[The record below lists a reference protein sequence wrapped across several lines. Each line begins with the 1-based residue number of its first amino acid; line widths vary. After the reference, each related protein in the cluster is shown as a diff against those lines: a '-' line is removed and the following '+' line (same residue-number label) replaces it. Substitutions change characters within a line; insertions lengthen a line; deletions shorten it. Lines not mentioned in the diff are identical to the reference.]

1 MKEKKNYNRNRHS
14 IGNVILGINILLV
27 ISISIF
33 MTSTALINSISNLK
47 NIAYSNTEARA
58 ADSAK
63 ALANE
68 IEVRIEQLEYI
79 SKLDSIQSMDWNEQY
94 PTLLEEAEAWDFKHI
109 FIMDTKGI
117 GYYAETNTIRDQ
129 SKEEFFTDI
138 SGDKYYVTEPFV
150 DAKEKTSITTIT
162 VPIKKDGVVV
172 GNICG
177 VIDLSKINE
186 FIQSVK
192 VGESGYAFL
201 LRKNGEF
208 VAHNDMSLVYN
219 QVNIVDADGEYS
231 NLKGFSKLI
240 ESVENGESGTK
251 EIDLDGQKI
260 ITAYNPVENT
270 PWSIVLVANEDE
282 VLAGIDK
289 MVLVQIII
297 AIVITIFAVIISYVV
312 KRSLSIK
319 IEKIRKQTSELSKY
333 NLAYK
338 DETEYKDE
346 FGEVINSINESVD
359 VLNDT
364 INEVKQNSNKLFETN
379 ASIDNMFDE
388 IEKEINKSAIS
399 VEHISASMEESA
411 AALQELN
418 TMTVSVK
425 ENTENSVNKAQ
436 QGLELANSIENE
448 SVQIHKQTIKSKEI
462 IENIYEECNVKLKEA
477 LEKVKIVENIQM
489 LSHSILDITEQTN
502 LLALNAAIEAAR
514 AGEQGKGFA
523 VVAGEVKKLAE
534 ESSRS
539 VTEIQE
545 SLKEVISA
553 VEQLSL
559 SSKEILQVMNN
570 EVMDNFGEMISIAEN
585 YKAAGASVK
594 DMVDGF
600 NEISEVN
607 ATAINEI
614 SGTVSL
620 LSDTMSE
627 VANSSYTIAENMS
640 EVNERSGDIANLVKE
655 ANDVA
660 ANLEEMVCKFKTR

>member
-1 MKEKKNYNRNRHS
+1 EEYMKEKKNYNRNRHS

-260 ITAYNPVENT
+260 ITTYNPVENT

-319 IEKIRKQTSELSKY
+319 IEKIRKQTLELSEY

-364 INEVKQNSNKLFETN
+364 INDVKQNSNKLFETN

-388 IEKEINKSAIS
+388 IEKEINKSTIS
-399 VEHISASMEESA
+399 VEHISSSMQES

-418 TMTVSVK
+418 TMTANVK
-425 ENTENSVNKAQ
+425 ENTENAVNKAQ
-436 QGLELANSIENE
+436 EGLALANSIENE
-448 SVQIHKQTIKSKEI
+448 SLEIHKHTIKSKEI
-462 IENIYEECNVKLKEA
+462 IENIYEECNIKLKEA

-523 VVAGEVKKLAE
+523 V
-534 ESSRS
+534 
-539 VTEIQE
+539 
-545 SLKEVISA
+545 
-553 VEQLSL
+553 EQLSL
-559 SSKEILQVMNN
+559 SSREILQVMDN

-594 DMVDGF
+594 GMVDGF
-600 NEISEVN
+600 NEISGIN

-620 LSDTMSE
+620 LSDTMSQ

-640 EVNERSGDIANLVKE
+640 EVNERSGHIANLVKE

-660 ANLEEMVCKFKTR
+660 ANLEELVCKFNTR

>member
-1 MKEKKNYNRNRHS
+1 MKEKKNHNTNRHS

-33 MTSTALINSISNLK
+33 MTGTALINSISNLK
-47 NIAYSNTEARA
+47 NIAYSNTEERA
-58 ADSAK
+58 
-63 ALANE
+63 
-68 IEVRIEQLEYI
+68 
-79 SKLDSIQSMDWNEQY
+79 
-94 PTLLEEAEAWDFKHI
+94 
-109 FIMDTKGI
+109 
-117 GYYAETNTIRDQ
+117 
-129 SKEEFFTDI
+129 
-138 SGDKYYVTEPFV
+138 
-150 DAKEKTSITTIT
+150 
-162 VPIKKDGVVV
+162 PIKKDGVVI

-186 FIQSVK
+186 FIQNVK
-192 VGESGYAFL
+192 IGESGYAFL

-219 QVNIVDADGEYS
+219 QVNIV
-231 NLKGFSKLI
+231 
-240 ESVENGESGTK
+240 
-251 EIDLDGQKI
+251 
-260 ITAYNPVENT
+260 
-270 PWSIVLVANEDE
+270 ANEDE
-282 VLAGIDK
+282 LLAGVDK
-289 MVLVQIII
+289 MVLLQIII
-297 AIVITIFAVIISYVV
+297 TIVIIIFAVIISYVV

-411 AALQELN
+411 ALQELN

-448 SVQIHKQTIKSKEI
+448 SIQIHKQTINSKEI
-462 IENIYEECNVKLKEA
+462 IENIYEECNLKLKEA
-477 LEKVKIVENIQM
+477 LEKVKIVENIEM
-489 LSHSILDITEQTN
+489 LSHFILDITEQTN

-523 VVAGEVKKLAE
+523 VVAGEVKKLAD
-534 ESSRS
+534 
-539 VTEIQE
+539 
-545 SLKEVISA
+545 LH
-553 VEQLSL
+553 
-559 SSKEILQVMNN
+559 N
-570 EVMDNFGEMISIAEN
+570 
-585 YKAAGASVK
+585 
-594 DMVDGF
+594 
-600 NEISEVN
+600 
-607 ATAINEI
+607 
-614 SGTVSL
+614 
-620 LSDTMSE
+620 
-627 VANSSYTIAENMS
+627 
-640 EVNERSGDIANLVKE
+640 
-655 ANDVA
+655 
-660 ANLEEMVCKFKTR
+660 C

>member
-1 MKEKKNYNRNRHS
+1 MKEKKNYNTNRHS

-33 MTSTALINSISNLK
+33 MTGTALINSISNLK
-47 NIAYSNTEARA
+47 NIAYSNTEERA
-58 ADSAK
+58 ADSAQ

-68 IEVRIEQLEYI
+68 IGVRIEQLEYI
-79 SKLDSIQSMDWNEQY
+79 SKLDSIQSMDWNKQY
-94 PTLLEEAEAWDFKHI
+94 PTLLEEAEAWGFMHI

-117 GYYAETNTIRDQ
+117 GYYAETNTIKDQ
-129 SKEEFFTDI
+129 SKEAFFTDI

-150 DAKEKTSITTIT
+150 DAKEKKSITTIT
-162 VPIKKDGVVV
+162 APIKKDGVVI

-186 FIQSVK
+186 FIQNVK
-192 VGESGYAFL
+192 
-201 LRKNGEF
+201 
-208 VAHNDMSLVYN
+208 
-219 QVNIVDADGEYS
+219 I
-231 NLKGFSKLI
+231 
-240 ESVENGESGTK
+240 GESGTK

-282 VLAGIDK
+282 LLAGVDK
-289 MVLVQIII
+289 MVLLQIII
-297 AIVITIFAVIISYVV
+297 TIVIIIFAVIISYVV

-399 VEHISASMEESA
+399 VEHIPASMEESA

-462 IENIYEECNVKLKEA
+462 IENIYEECNLKLKEA
-477 LEKVKIVENIQM
+477 LEKVKIVENIEM

-559 SSKEILQVMNN
+559 SSKEILQVMDN
-570 EVMDNFGEMISIAEN
+570 EVMDNFREMISIAEN

-640 EVNERSGDIANLVKE
+640 EVNERSGNIANLVKE

>member
-1 MKEKKNYNRNRHS
+1 M
-14 IGNVILGINILLV
+14 
-27 ISISIF
+27 
-33 MTSTALINSISNLK
+33 K

-79 SKLDSIQSMDWNEQY
+79 FKLDSIQSMDWNEQY

-260 ITAYNPVENT
+260 ITTYNPVENT

-319 IEKIRKQTSELSKY
+319 IEKIRKQTLELSEY

-364 INEVKQNSNKLFETN
+364 INDVKQNSNKLFETN

-388 IEKEINKSAIS
+388 IEKEINKSTIS
-399 VEHISASMEESA
+399 VEHISSSMQES

-418 TMTVSVK
+418 TMTANVK
-425 ENTENSVNKAQ
+425 ENTENAVNKAQ
-436 QGLELANSIENE
+436 EGLALANSIENE
-448 SVQIHKQTIKSKEI
+448 SLEIHKHTIKSKEI
-462 IENIYEECNVKLKEA
+462 IENIYEECNIKLKEA

-559 SSKEILQVMNN
+559 SSREILQVMDN

-594 DMVDGF
+594 GMVDGF
-600 NEISEVN
+600 NEISGIN

-620 LSDTMSE
+620 LSDTMSQ

-640 EVNERSGDIANLVKE
+640 EVNERSGHIANLVKE

-660 ANLEEMVCKFKTR
+660 ANLEELVCKFNTR

>member
-1 MKEKKNYNRNRHS
+1 MKEKKNHNTNRHS

-33 MTSTALINSISNLK
+33 MTGTALINSISNLK
-47 NIAYSNTEARA
+47 NIAYSNTEERA
-58 ADSAK
+58 
-63 ALANE
+63 
-68 IEVRIEQLEYI
+68 
-79 SKLDSIQSMDWNEQY
+79 
-94 PTLLEEAEAWDFKHI
+94 
-109 FIMDTKGI
+109 
-117 GYYAETNTIRDQ
+117 
-129 SKEEFFTDI
+129 
-138 SGDKYYVTEPFV
+138 
-150 DAKEKTSITTIT
+150 
-162 VPIKKDGVVV
+162 PIKKDGVVI

-186 FIQSVK
+186 FIQNVK
-192 VGESGYAFL
+192 
-201 LRKNGEF
+201 
-208 VAHNDMSLVYN
+208 
-219 QVNIVDADGEYS
+219 I
-231 NLKGFSKLI
+231 
-240 ESVENGESGTK
+240 GESGTK

-282 VLAGIDK
+282 LLAGVDK
-289 MVLVQIII
+289 MVLLQIII
-297 AIVITIFAVIISYVV
+297 TIVIIIFAVIISYVV

-333 NLAYK
+333 NLTYK

-462 IENIYEECNVKLKEA
+462 IENIYEECNLKLKEA
-477 LEKVKIVENIQM
+477 LEKVKIVENIEM

-502 LLALNAAIEAAR
+502 LLALNAAIEATR

-523 VVAGEVKKLAE
+523 VVAGEVKKLAD
-534 ESSRS
+534 
-539 VTEIQE
+539 
-545 SLKEVISA
+545 LH
-553 VEQLSL
+553 
-559 SSKEILQVMNN
+559 N
-570 EVMDNFGEMISIAEN
+570 
-585 YKAAGASVK
+585 
-594 DMVDGF
+594 
-600 NEISEVN
+600 
-607 ATAINEI
+607 
-614 SGTVSL
+614 
-620 LSDTMSE
+620 
-627 VANSSYTIAENMS
+627 
-640 EVNERSGDIANLVKE
+640 
-655 ANDVA
+655 
-660 ANLEEMVCKFKTR
+660 C

>member
-1 MKEKKNYNRNRHS
+1 
-14 IGNVILGINILLV
+14 
-27 ISISIF
+27 
-33 MTSTALINSISNLK
+33 
-47 NIAYSNTEARA
+47 
-58 ADSAK
+58 
-63 ALANE
+63 
-68 IEVRIEQLEYI
+68 
-79 SKLDSIQSMDWNEQY
+79 MDWNKQY
-94 PTLLEEAEAWDFKHI
+94 PTLLEEAEAWGFMHI

-117 GYYAETNTIRDQ
+117 GYYAETNTIKDQ
-129 SKEEFFTDI
+129 SKEAFFTDI

-150 DAKEKTSITTIT
+150 DAKEKKSITTIT
-162 VPIKKDGVVV
+162 APIKKDGVVI

-186 FIQSVK
+186 FIQNVK
-192 VGESGYAFL
+192 IGESGYAFL

-208 VAHNDMSLVYN
+208 IAHNDMSLVYN
-219 QVNIVDADGEYS
+219 QVNIVEPDDEYS
-231 NLKGFSKLI
+231 NLKGFSTLI

-282 VLAGIDK
+282 LLAGVDK
-289 MVLVQIII
+289 MVLLQIII
-297 AIVITIFAVIISYVV
+297 TIVIIIFAVIISYVV

-411 AALQELN
+411 ALQELN

-462 IENIYEECNVKLKEA
+462 IENIYEECNLKLKEA
-477 LEKVKIVENIQM
+477 LEKVKIVENIEM

-559 SSKEILQVMNN
+559 SSKEILQVMDN
-570 EVMDNFGEMISIAEN
+570 EVMDNFREMISIAEN

-640 EVNERSGDIANLVKE
+640 EVNERSGNIANLVKE

>member
-1 MKEKKNYNRNRHS
+1 
-14 IGNVILGINILLV
+14 
-27 ISISIF
+27 
-33 MTSTALINSISNLK
+33 
-47 NIAYSNTEARA
+47 
-58 ADSAK
+58 
-63 ALANE
+63 
-68 IEVRIEQLEYI
+68 
-79 SKLDSIQSMDWNEQY
+79 
-94 PTLLEEAEAWDFKHI
+94 
-109 FIMDTKGI
+109 
-117 GYYAETNTIRDQ
+117 
-129 SKEEFFTDI
+129 
-138 SGDKYYVTEPFV
+138 
-150 DAKEKTSITTIT
+150 
-162 VPIKKDGVVV
+162 
-172 GNICG
+172 
-177 VIDLSKINE
+177 
-186 FIQSVK
+186 
-192 VGESGYAFL
+192 
-201 LRKNGEF
+201 
-208 VAHNDMSLVYN
+208 MSLVYN

-260 ITAYNPVENT
+260 ITTYNPVENT

-364 INEVKQNSNKLFETN
+364 INDVKQNSNKLFETN

-388 IEKEINKSAIS
+388 IEKEINKSTIS
-399 VEHISASMEESA
+399 VEHISSSMQESA

-418 TMTVSVK
+418 TMTANVK
-425 ENTENSVNKAQ
+425 ENTENAVNKAQ
-436 QGLELANSIENE
+436 EGLALANSIENE
-448 SVQIHKQTIKSKEI
+448 SLEIHKHTIKSKEI
-462 IENIYEECNVKLKEA
+462 IENIYEECNIKLKEA

-523 VVAGEVKKLAE
+523 V
-534 ESSRS
+534 
-539 VTEIQE
+539 
-545 SLKEVISA
+545 
-553 VEQLSL
+553 EQLSL
-559 SSKEILQVMNN
+559 SSREILQVMDN

-594 DMVDGF
+594 GMVDGF
-600 NEISEVN
+600 NEISGIN

-620 LSDTMSE
+620 LSDTMSQ

-640 EVNERSGDIANLVKE
+640 EVNERSGHIANLVKE

-660 ANLEEMVCKFKTR
+660 ANLEELVCKFNTR

>member
-1 MKEKKNYNRNRHS
+1 MKEKKNHNTNKHS

-79 SKLDSIQSMDWNEQY
+79 SKLDSIQSMDWNDQY

-260 ITAYNPVENT
+260 ITTYNPVENT

-319 IEKIRKQTSELSKY
+319 IEKIRKQTLELSEY

-364 INEVKQNSNKLFETN
+364 INDVKQNSNKLFETN

-388 IEKEINKSAIS
+388 IEKEINKSTIS
-399 VEHISASMEESA
+399 VEHISSSMQES

-418 TMTVSVK
+418 TMTANVK
-425 ENTENSVNKAQ
+425 ENTENAVNKAQ
-436 QGLELANSIENE
+436 EGLALANSIENE
-448 SVQIHKQTIKSKEI
+448 SLEIHKHTIKSKEI
-462 IENIYEECNVKLKEA
+462 IENIYEECNIKLKEA

-523 VVAGEVKKLAE
+523 V
-534 ESSRS
+534 
-539 VTEIQE
+539 
-545 SLKEVISA
+545 
-553 VEQLSL
+553 EQLSL
-559 SSKEILQVMNN
+559 SSREILQVMDN

-594 DMVDGF
+594 GMVDGF
-600 NEISEVN
+600 NEISGIN

-620 LSDTMSE
+620 LSDTMSQ

-640 EVNERSGDIANLVKE
+640 EVNERSGHIANLVKE

-660 ANLEEMVCKFKTR
+660 ANLEELVCKFNTR

>member
-1 MKEKKNYNRNRHS
+1 MKEKKNHNTNRHS

-33 MTSTALINSISNLK
+33 MTGTALINSISNLK
-47 NIAYSNTEARA
+47 NIAYSNTEERA
-58 ADSAK
+58 ADSAQ

-68 IEVRIEQLEYI
+68 IGVRIEQLEYI
-79 SKLDSIQSMDWNEQY
+79 SKLDSIQSMDWNKQY
-94 PTLLEEAEAWDFKHI
+94 PTLLEEAEAWGFMHI

-117 GYYAETNTIRDQ
+117 GYYAETNTIKDQ
-129 SKEEFFTDI
+129 SKEAFFTDI

-150 DAKEKTSITTIT
+150 DAKEKKSITTIT
-162 VPIKKDGVVV
+162 APIKKDGVVI

-186 FIQSVK
+186 FIQNVK
-192 VGESGYAFL
+192 IGESGYAFL

-219 QVNIVDADGEYS
+219 QVNIVEPDDEYS
-231 NLKGFSKLI
+231 NLKGFSTLI

-282 VLAGIDK
+282 LLAGVDK
-289 MVLVQIII
+289 MVLLQIII
-297 AIVITIFAVIISYVV
+297 TIVIIIFAVIISYVV

-333 NLAYK
+333 NLTYK

-411 AALQELN
+411 ALQELN

-462 IENIYEECNVKLKEA
+462 IENIYEECNLKLKEA
-477 LEKVKIVENIQM
+477 LEKVKIVENIEM

-559 SSKEILQVMNN
+559 SSREILQVMDN
-570 EVMDNFGEMISIAEN
+570 EVMDNFREMISIAEN

-640 EVNERSGDIANLVKE
+640 EVNERSGNIANLVKE
-655 ANDVA
+655 ANAVA
-660 ANLEEMVCKFKTR
+660 TNLEEMVCKFNTR

>member
-1 MKEKKNYNRNRHS
+1 M
-14 IGNVILGINILLV
+14 LV

-33 MTSTALINSISNLK
+33 MTGTALINSISNLK
-47 NIAYSNTEARA
+47 NIAYSNTEERA
-58 ADSAK
+58 ADSAQ

-68 IEVRIEQLEYI
+68 IGVIIEQLEYI
-79 SKLDSIQSMDWNEQY
+79 SKLDSIQSMDWNKQY
-94 PTLLEEAEAWDFKHI
+94 PTLLEEAEAWGFMHI

-117 GYYAETNTIRDQ
+117 GYYAETNTIKDQ
-129 SKEEFFTDI
+129 SKEAFFTDI

-150 DAKEKTSITTIT
+150 DAKEKKSITTIT
-162 VPIKKDGVVV
+162 APIKKDGVVI

-186 FIQSVK
+186 FIQNVK
-192 VGESGYAFL
+192 IGESGYAFL

-219 QVNIVDADGEYS
+219 QVNIVEPDDEYS
-231 NLKGFSKLI
+231 NLKGFSTLI

-282 VLAGIDK
+282 LLAGVDK
-289 MVLVQIII
+289 MVLLQIII
-297 AIVITIFAVIISYVV
+297 TIVIIIFAVIISYVV

-411 AALQELN
+411 ALQELN

-462 IENIYEECNVKLKEA
+462 IENIYEECNLKLKEA
-477 LEKVKIVENIQM
+477 LEKVKIVENIEM

-559 SSKEILQVMNN
+559 SSREILQVMDN
-570 EVMDNFGEMISIAEN
+570 EVMDNFREMISIAEN

-640 EVNERSGDIANLVKE
+640 EVNERSGNIANLVKE
-655 ANDVA
+655 ANAVA
-660 ANLEEMVCKFKTR
+660 ANLEEMVCKFNTR

>member
-1 MKEKKNYNRNRHS
+1 MKEKKNHNTNRHS

-33 MTSTALINSISNLK
+33 MTGTALINSISNLK
-47 NIAYSNTEARA
+47 NIAYSNTEERA
-58 ADSAK
+58 ADSAQ

-68 IEVRIEQLEYI
+68 IGVRIEQLEYI
-79 SKLDSIQSMDWNEQY
+79 SKLDSIQSMDWNKQY
-94 PTLLEEAEAWDFKHI
+94 PTLLEEAEAWGFMHI

-117 GYYAETNTIRDQ
+117 GYYAETNTIKDQ
-129 SKEEFFTDI
+129 SKEAFFTDI

-150 DAKEKTSITTIT
+150 DAKEKKSITTIT
-162 VPIKKDGVVV
+162 APIKKDGVVI

-186 FIQSVK
+186 FIQNVK
-192 VGESGYAFL
+192 IRESGYAFL

-219 QVNIVDADGEYS
+219 QVNIVEPDDEYS
-231 NLKGFSKLI
+231 NLKGFSTLI

-282 VLAGIDK
+282 LLAGVDK
-289 MVLVQIII
+289 MVLLQIII
-297 AIVITIFAVIISYVV
+297 TIVIIIFAVIISYVV

-411 AALQELN
+411 ALQELN

-462 IENIYEECNVKLKEA
+462 IENIYEECNLKLKEA
-477 LEKVKIVENIQM
+477 LEKVKIVENIEM

-559 SSKEILQVMNN
+559 SSREILQVMDN
-570 EVMDNFGEMISIAEN
+570 EVMDNFREMISIAEN

-640 EVNERSGDIANLVKE
+640 EVNERSGNIANLVKE
-655 ANDVA
+655 ANAVA
-660 ANLEEMVCKFKTR
+660 ANLEEMVCKFNTR

>member
-79 SKLDSIQSMDWNEQY
+79 FKLDSIQSMDWNEQY

-260 ITAYNPVENT
+260 ITTYNPVENT

-319 IEKIRKQTSELSKY
+319 IEKIRKQTLELSEY

-364 INEVKQNSNKLFETN
+364 INDVKQNSNKLFETN

-388 IEKEINKSAIS
+388 IEKEINKSTIS
-399 VEHISASMEESA
+399 VEHISSSMQES

-418 TMTVSVK
+418 TMTANVK
-425 ENTENSVNKAQ
+425 ENTENAVNKAQ
-436 QGLELANSIENE
+436 EGLALANSIENE
-448 SVQIHKQTIKSKEI
+448 SLEIHKHTIKSKEI
-462 IENIYEECNVKLKEA
+462 IENIYEECNIKLKEA

-523 VVAGEVKKLAE
+523 V
-534 ESSRS
+534 
-539 VTEIQE
+539 
-545 SLKEVISA
+545 
-553 VEQLSL
+553 EQLSL
-559 SSKEILQVMNN
+559 SSREILQVMDN

-594 DMVDGF
+594 GMVDGF
-600 NEISEVN
+600 NEISG
-607 ATAINEI
+607 INEI

-620 LSDTMSE
+620 LSDTMSQ

-640 EVNERSGDIANLVKE
+640 EVNERSGHIANLVKE

-660 ANLEEMVCKFKTR
+660 ANLEELVCKFNTR

>member
-1 MKEKKNYNRNRHS
+1 MKEKKNHNTNRHS

-33 MTSTALINSISNLK
+33 MTGTALINSISNLK
-47 NIAYSNTEARA
+47 NIAYSNTEERA
-58 ADSAK
+58 ADSAQ

-68 IEVRIEQLEYI
+68 IGVRIEQLEYI
-79 SKLDSIQSMDWNEQY
+79 SKLDSIQSMDWNKQY
-94 PTLLEEAEAWDFKHI
+94 PTLLEEAEAWGFMHI

-117 GYYAETNTIRDQ
+117 GYYAETNTIKDQ
-129 SKEEFFTDI
+129 SKEAFFTDI

-150 DAKEKTSITTIT
+150 DAKEKKSITTIT
-162 VPIKKDGVVV
+162 APIKKDGVVI

-186 FIQSVK
+186 FIQNVK
-192 VGESGYAFL
+192 IGESGYAFL

-219 QVNIVDADGEYS
+219 QVNIVEPDDEYS
-231 NLKGFSKLI
+231 NLKGFSTLI

-282 VLAGIDK
+282 LLAGVDK
-289 MVLVQIII
+289 MILLQIII
-297 AIVITIFAVIISYVV
+297 TIVIIIFAVIISYVV
-312 KRSLSIK
+312 KKSLSIK

-411 AALQELN
+411 ALQELN

-462 IENIYEECNVKLKEA
+462 IENIYEECNLKLKEA
-477 LEKVKIVENIQM
+477 LEKVKIVENIEM

-559 SSKEILQVMNN
+559 SSREILQVMDN
-570 EVMDNFGEMISIAEN
+570 EVMDNFREMISIAEN

-640 EVNERSGDIANLVKE
+640 EVNERSGNIANLVKE
-655 ANDVA
+655 ANAVA
-660 ANLEEMVCKFKTR
+660 ANLEEMVCKFNTR

>member
-79 SKLDSIQSMDWNEQY
+79 FKLDSIQSMDWNEQY

-150 DAKEKTSITTIT
+150 DAKE
-162 VPIKKDGVVV
+162 
-172 GNICG
+172 
-177 VIDLSKINE
+177 
-186 FIQSVK
+186 
-192 VGESGYAFL
+192 
-201 LRKNGEF
+201 
-208 VAHNDMSLVYN
+208 
-219 QVNIVDADGEYS
+219 
-231 NLKGFSKLI
+231 
-240 ESVENGESGTK
+240 
-251 EIDLDGQKI
+251 
-260 ITAYNPVENT
+260 NT

-319 IEKIRKQTSELSKY
+319 IEKIRKQTLELSEY

-364 INEVKQNSNKLFETN
+364 INDVKQNSNKLFETN

-388 IEKEINKSAIS
+388 IEKEINKSTIS
-399 VEHISASMEESA
+399 VEHISSSMQESA

-418 TMTVSVK
+418 TMTANVK
-425 ENTENSVNKAQ
+425 ENTENAVNKAQ
-436 QGLELANSIENE
+436 EGLALANSIENE
-448 SVQIHKQTIKSKEI
+448 SLEIHKHTIKSKEI
-462 IENIYEECNVKLKEA
+462 IENIYEECNIKLKEA

-523 VVAGEVKKLAE
+523 V
-534 ESSRS
+534 
-539 VTEIQE
+539 
-545 SLKEVISA
+545 
-553 VEQLSL
+553 EQLSL
-559 SSKEILQVMNN
+559 SSREILQVMDN

-594 DMVDGF
+594 GMVDGF
-600 NEISEVN
+600 NEISGIN

-620 LSDTMSE
+620 LSDTMSQ

-640 EVNERSGDIANLVKE
+640 EVNERSGHIANLVKE

-660 ANLEEMVCKFKTR
+660 ANLEELVCKFNTR

>member
-1 MKEKKNYNRNRHS
+1 
-14 IGNVILGINILLV
+14 
-27 ISISIF
+27 
-33 MTSTALINSISNLK
+33 
-47 NIAYSNTEARA
+47 
-58 ADSAK
+58 
-63 ALANE
+63 
-68 IEVRIEQLEYI
+68 
-79 SKLDSIQSMDWNEQY
+79 MDWNKQY
-94 PTLLEEAEAWDFKHI
+94 PTLLEEAEAWGFMHI

-117 GYYAETNTIRDQ
+117 GYYAETNTIKDQ
-129 SKEEFFTDI
+129 SKEAFFTDI

-150 DAKEKTSITTIT
+150 DAKEKKSITTIT
-162 VPIKKDGVVV
+162 APIKKDGVVI

-186 FIQSVK
+186 FIQNVK
-192 VGESGYAFL
+192 
-201 LRKNGEF
+201 
-208 VAHNDMSLVYN
+208 
-219 QVNIVDADGEYS
+219 I
-231 NLKGFSKLI
+231 
-240 ESVENGESGTK
+240 GESGTK

-282 VLAGIDK
+282 LLAGVDK

-297 AIVITIFAVIISYVV
+297 AIVIIIFAVIISYVV
-312 KRSLSIK
+312 KKSLSIK

-425 ENTENSVNKAQ
+425 ENTKNSVNKAQ

-448 SVQIHKQTIKSKEI
+448 SIQIHKQTINSKEI
-462 IENIYEECNVKLKEA
+462 IENIYEECNLKLKEA
-477 LEKVKIVENIQM
+477 LEKVKIVENIEM

-559 SSKEILQVMNN
+559 SSKEILQVMDN
-570 EVMDNFGEMISIAEN
+570 EVMDNFREMISIAEN
-585 YKAAGASVK
+585 YKAAGTSVK

-640 EVNERSGDIANLVKE
+640 EVNERSGNIANLVKE

>member
-1 MKEKKNYNRNRHS
+1 MKEKKNHNTNRHS

-33 MTSTALINSISNLK
+33 MTGTALINSISNLK
-47 NIAYSNTEARA
+47 NIAYSNTEERA
-58 ADSAK
+58 ADSAQ

-68 IEVRIEQLEYI
+68 IGVRIEQLEYI
-79 SKLDSIQSMDWNEQY
+79 SKLDSIQSMDWNKQY
-94 PTLLEEAEAWDFKHI
+94 PTLLEEAEAWGFMHI

-117 GYYAETNTIRDQ
+117 GYYAETNTIKDQ
-129 SKEEFFTDI
+129 SKETFFTDI

-150 DAKEKTSITTIT
+150 DAKEKKSITTIT
-162 VPIKKDGVVV
+162 APIKKDGVVI

-186 FIQSVK
+186 FIQNVK
-192 VGESGYAFL
+192 IGESVYAFL

-219 QVNIVDADGEYS
+219 QVNIVEPDDEYS
-231 NLKGFSKLI
+231 NLKGFSTLI

-282 VLAGIDK
+282 LLAGVDK
-289 MVLVQIII
+289 MVLLQIII
-297 AIVITIFAVIISYVV
+297 TIVIIIFAVIISYVV

-319 IEKIRKQTSELSKY
+319 IEKICKQTSELSKY

-425 ENTENSVNKAQ
+425 ENTVNKAQ

-462 IENIYEECNVKLKEA
+462 IENIYEECNLKLKEA
-477 LEKVKIVENIQM
+477 LEKVKIVENIEM

-559 SSKEILQVMNN
+559 SSKEILQVMDN
-570 EVMDNFGEMISIAEN
+570 EVMDNFREMISIAEN

-627 VANSSYTIAENMS
+627 VANSSYTIAENM
-640 EVNERSGDIANLVKE
+640 
-655 ANDVA
+655 
-660 ANLEEMVCKFKTR
+660 

>member
-1 MKEKKNYNRNRHS
+1 MKEKKNHNTNRHS

-33 MTSTALINSISNLK
+33 MTGTALINSISNLK
-47 NIAYSNTEARA
+47 NIAYSNTEERA
-58 ADSAK
+58 
-63 ALANE
+63 
-68 IEVRIEQLEYI
+68 
-79 SKLDSIQSMDWNEQY
+79 
-94 PTLLEEAEAWDFKHI
+94 
-109 FIMDTKGI
+109 
-117 GYYAETNTIRDQ
+117 
-129 SKEEFFTDI
+129 
-138 SGDKYYVTEPFV
+138 
-150 DAKEKTSITTIT
+150 
-162 VPIKKDGVVV
+162 PIKKDGVVI

-186 FIQSVK
+186 FIQNVK
-192 VGESGYAFL
+192 IRESGYAFL

-219 QVNIVDADGEYS
+219 QVNIV
-231 NLKGFSKLI
+231 
-240 ESVENGESGTK
+240 
-251 EIDLDGQKI
+251 
-260 ITAYNPVENT
+260 
-270 PWSIVLVANEDE
+270 ANEDE
-282 VLAGIDK
+282 LLAGVDK
-289 MVLVQIII
+289 MVLLQIII
-297 AIVITIFAVIISYVV
+297 TIVIIIFAVIISYVV

-411 AALQELN
+411 ALQELN

-462 IENIYEECNVKLKEA
+462 IENIYEECNLKLKEA
-477 LEKVKIVENIQM
+477 LEKVKIVENIEM

-523 VVAGEVKKLAE
+523 VVAGEVKKLAD
-534 ESSRS
+534 
-539 VTEIQE
+539 
-545 SLKEVISA
+545 LH
-553 VEQLSL
+553 
-559 SSKEILQVMNN
+559 N
-570 EVMDNFGEMISIAEN
+570 
-585 YKAAGASVK
+585 
-594 DMVDGF
+594 
-600 NEISEVN
+600 
-607 ATAINEI
+607 
-614 SGTVSL
+614 
-620 LSDTMSE
+620 
-627 VANSSYTIAENMS
+627 
-640 EVNERSGDIANLVKE
+640 
-655 ANDVA
+655 
-660 ANLEEMVCKFKTR
+660 C

>member
-1 MKEKKNYNRNRHS
+1 MKEKKNHNTNRHS

-33 MTSTALINSISNLK
+33 MTGTALINSISNLK
-47 NIAYSNTEARA
+47 NIAYSNTEERA
-58 ADSAK
+58 ADSAQ

-68 IEVRIEQLEYI
+68 IGVRIEQLEYI
-79 SKLDSIQSMDWNEQY
+79 SKLDSIQSMDWNKQY
-94 PTLLEEAEAWDFKHI
+94 PTLLEEAEAWGFMHI

-117 GYYAETNTIRDQ
+117 GYYAETNTIKDQ
-129 SKEEFFTDI
+129 SKEAFFTDI

-150 DAKEKTSITTIT
+150 DAKEKKSITTIT
-162 VPIKKDGVVV
+162 APIKKDGVVI

-186 FIQSVK
+186 FIQNVK
-192 VGESGYAFL
+192 
-201 LRKNGEF
+201 
-208 VAHNDMSLVYN
+208 
-219 QVNIVDADGEYS
+219 I
-231 NLKGFSKLI
+231 
-240 ESVENGESGTK
+240 GESGTK

-282 VLAGIDK
+282 LLAGVDK
-289 MVLVQIII
+289 MVLLQIII
-297 AIVITIFAVIISYVV
+297 TIVIIIFAVIISYVV

-462 IENIYEECNVKLKEA
+462 IENIYEECNLKLKEA
-477 LEKVKIVENIQM
+477 LEKVKIVENIEM

-523 VVAGEVKKLAE
+523 VVAGEVKKLVE

-559 SSKEILQVMNN
+559 SSKEILQVMDN
-570 EVMDNFGEMISIAEN
+570 EVMDNFREMISIAEN

-640 EVNERSGDIANLVKE
+640 EVNERSGNIANLVKE

>member
-150 DAKEKTSITTIT
+150 DAKE
-162 VPIKKDGVVV
+162 
-172 GNICG
+172 
-177 VIDLSKINE
+177 
-186 FIQSVK
+186 
-192 VGESGYAFL
+192 
-201 LRKNGEF
+201 
-208 VAHNDMSLVYN
+208 
-219 QVNIVDADGEYS
+219 
-231 NLKGFSKLI
+231 
-240 ESVENGESGTK
+240 
-251 EIDLDGQKI
+251 
-260 ITAYNPVENT
+260 NT

-319 IEKIRKQTSELSKY
+319 IEKIRKQTLELSEY

-364 INEVKQNSNKLFETN
+364 INDVKQNSNKLFETN

-388 IEKEINKSAIS
+388 IEKEINKSTIS
-399 VEHISASMEESA
+399 VEHISSSMQESA

-418 TMTVSVK
+418 TMTANVK
-425 ENTENSVNKAQ
+425 ENTENAVNKAQ
-436 QGLELANSIENE
+436 EGLALANSIENE
-448 SVQIHKQTIKSKEI
+448 SLEIHKHTIKSKEI
-462 IENIYEECNVKLKEA
+462 IENIYEECNIKLKEA

-559 SSKEILQVMNN
+559 SSREILQVMDN

-594 DMVDGF
+594 GMVD
-600 NEISEVN
+600 
-607 ATAINEI
+607 
-614 SGTVSL
+614 
-620 LSDTMSE
+620 
-627 VANSSYTIAENMS
+627 
-640 EVNERSGDIANLVKE
+640 
-655 ANDVA
+655 
-660 ANLEEMVCKFKTR
+660 

>member
-1 MKEKKNYNRNRHS
+1 MKEKKNHNTNRHS

-33 MTSTALINSISNLK
+33 MTGTALINSISNLK
-47 NIAYSNTEARA
+47 NIAYSNTEERA
-58 ADSAK
+58 ADSAQ

-68 IEVRIEQLEYI
+68 IGVRIEQLEYI
-79 SKLDSIQSMDWNEQY
+79 SKLDSIQSMDWNKQY
-94 PTLLEEAEAWDFKHI
+94 PTLLEEAEAWGFMHI

-117 GYYAETNTIRDQ
+117 GYYAETNTIKDQ
-129 SKEEFFTDI
+129 SKEAFFTDI
-138 SGDKYYVTEPFV
+138 SGDKYYVTETFV
-150 DAKEKTSITTIT
+150 DAKEKKSITTIT
-162 VPIKKDGVVV
+162 APIKKDGVVI

-186 FIQSVK
+186 FIQNVK
-192 VGESGYAFL
+192 
-201 LRKNGEF
+201 
-208 VAHNDMSLVYN
+208 
-219 QVNIVDADGEYS
+219 I
-231 NLKGFSKLI
+231 
-240 ESVENGESGTK
+240 GESGTK

-282 VLAGIDK
+282 LLAGVDK
-289 MVLVQIII
+289 MVLLQIII
-297 AIVITIFAVIISYVV
+297 TIVIIIFAVIISYVV

-448 SVQIHKQTIKSKEI
+448 SIQIHKQTINSKEI
-462 IENIYEECNVKLKEA
+462 IENIYEECNLKLKEA
-477 LEKVKIVENIQM
+477 LEKVKIVENIEM

-559 SSKEILQVMNN
+559 SSREILQVMDN
-570 EVMDNFGEMISIAEN
+570 EVMDNFREMISIAEN

-640 EVNERSGDIANLVKE
+640 EVNERSGNIANLVKE

>member
-1 MKEKKNYNRNRHS
+1 MKEKKNHNTNRHS

-33 MTSTALINSISNLK
+33 MTGTALINSISNLK
-47 NIAYSNTEARA
+47 NIAYSNTEERA
-58 ADSAK
+58 ADSAQ

-68 IEVRIEQLEYI
+68 IGVRIEQLEYI
-79 SKLDSIQSMDWNEQY
+79 SKLDSIQSMDWNKQY
-94 PTLLEEAEAWDFKHI
+94 PTLLEEAEAWGFMHI

-117 GYYAETNTIRDQ
+117 GYYAETNTIKDQ
-129 SKEEFFTDI
+129 SKEAFFTDI

-150 DAKEKTSITTIT
+150 DAKEKKSITTIT
-162 VPIKKDGVVV
+162 APIKKDGVVI

-186 FIQSVK
+186 FIQNVK
-192 VGESGYAFL
+192 IGESGYAFL

-219 QVNIVDADGEYS
+219 QVNIVEPDDEYS
-231 NLKGFSKLI
+231 NLKGFSTLI

-282 VLAGIDK
+282 LLAGVDK
-289 MVLVQIII
+289 MVLLQIII
-297 AIVITIFAVIISYVV
+297 TIVIIIFAVIISYVV

-411 AALQELN
+411 ALQELN

-462 IENIYEECNVKLKEA
+462 IENIYEECNLKLKEA
-477 LEKVKIVENIQM
+477 LEKVKIVENIEM

-559 SSKEILQVMNN
+559 SSKEILQVMDN
-570 EVMDNFGEMISIAEN
+570 EVMDNFREMISIAEN

-640 EVNERSGDIANLVKE
+640 EVNERSGNIANLVKE

>member
-79 SKLDSIQSMDWNEQY
+79 SKLDSIQSMDWNDQY

-186 FIQSVK
+186 FIQNVK

-260 ITAYNPVENT
+260 ITTYNPVENT

-319 IEKIRKQTSELSKY
+319 IEKIRKQTLELSEY

-364 INEVKQNSNKLFETN
+364 INDVKQNSNKLFETN

-388 IEKEINKSAIS
+388 IEKEINKSTIS
-399 VEHISASMEESA
+399 VEHISSSMQES

-418 TMTVSVK
+418 TMTANVK
-425 ENTENSVNKAQ
+425 ENTENAVNKAQ
-436 QGLELANSIENE
+436 EGLALANSIENE
-448 SVQIHKQTIKSKEI
+448 SLEIHKHTIKSKEI
-462 IENIYEECNVKLKEA
+462 IENIYEECNIKLKEA

-523 VVAGEVKKLAE
+523 V
-534 ESSRS
+534 
-539 VTEIQE
+539 
-545 SLKEVISA
+545 
-553 VEQLSL
+553 EQLSL
-559 SSKEILQVMNN
+559 SSREILQVMDN

-594 DMVDGF
+594 GMVDGF
-600 NEISEVN
+600 NEISGIN

-620 LSDTMSE
+620 LSDTMSQ

-640 EVNERSGDIANLVKE
+640 EVNERSGHIANLVKE

-660 ANLEEMVCKFKTR
+660 ANLEELVCKFNTR

>member
-1 MKEKKNYNRNRHS
+1 MKEKKNHNTNRHS

-33 MTSTALINSISNLK
+33 MTGTALINSISNLK
-47 NIAYSNTEARA
+47 NIAYSNTEERA
-58 ADSAK
+58 ADSAQ

-68 IEVRIEQLEYI
+68 IGVRIEQLEYI
-79 SKLDSIQSMDWNEQY
+79 SKLDSIQSMDWNKQY
-94 PTLLEEAEAWDFKHI
+94 PTLLEEAEAWGFMHI

-117 GYYAETNTIRDQ
+117 GYYAETNTIKDQ
-129 SKEEFFTDI
+129 SKEAFFTDI
-138 SGDKYYVTEPFV
+138 SGDKYYVTETFV
-150 DAKEKTSITTIT
+150 DAKEKKSITTIT
-162 VPIKKDGVVV
+162 APIKKDGVVI

-186 FIQSVK
+186 FIQNVK
-192 VGESGYAFL
+192 
-201 LRKNGEF
+201 
-208 VAHNDMSLVYN
+208 
-219 QVNIVDADGEYS
+219 I
-231 NLKGFSKLI
+231 
-240 ESVENGESGTK
+240 GESGTK

-282 VLAGIDK
+282 LLAGVDK
-289 MVLVQIII
+289 MVLLQIII
-297 AIVITIFAVIISYVV
+297 TIVIIIFAVIISYVV

-462 IENIYEECNVKLKEA
+462 IENIYEECNLKLKEA
-477 LEKVKIVENIQM
+477 LEKVKIVENIEM

-559 SSKEILQVMNN
+559 SSKEILQVMDN
-570 EVMDNFGEMISIAEN
+570 EVMDNFREMISIAEN

-640 EVNERSGDIANLVKE
+640 EVNERSGNIANLVKE

>member
-1 MKEKKNYNRNRHS
+1 
-14 IGNVILGINILLV
+14 
-27 ISISIF
+27 
-33 MTSTALINSISNLK
+33 
-47 NIAYSNTEARA
+47 
-58 ADSAK
+58 
-63 ALANE
+63 
-68 IEVRIEQLEYI
+68 
-79 SKLDSIQSMDWNEQY
+79 MDWNKQY
-94 PTLLEEAEAWDFKHI
+94 PNLLEEAEAWGFMHI

-117 GYYAETNTIRDQ
+117 GYYAETNTIKDQ
-129 SKEEFFTDI
+129 SKEAFFTDI

-150 DAKEKTSITTIT
+150 DAKEKKSITTIT
-162 VPIKKDGVVV
+162 APIKKDGVVI

-186 FIQSVK
+186 FIQNVK
-192 VGESGYAFL
+192 IGESGYAFL

-219 QVNIVDADGEYS
+219 QVNIVEPDDEYS
-231 NLKGFSKLI
+231 NLKGFSTLI

-282 VLAGIDK
+282 LLAGVDK
-289 MVLVQIII
+289 MVLLQIII
-297 AIVITIFAVIISYVV
+297 TIVIIIFAVIISYVV

-411 AALQELN
+411 ALQELN

-425 ENTENSVNKAQ
+425 ENTKNSVNKAQ

-462 IENIYEECNVKLKEA
+462 IENIYEECNLKLKEA
-477 LEKVKIVENIQM
+477 LEKVKIVENIEM

-502 LLALNAAIEAAR
+502 LLALNAAIEVAR

-559 SSKEILQVMNN
+559 SSKEILQVMDN
-570 EVMDNFGEMISIAEN
+570 EVMDNFREMISIAEN

-640 EVNERSGDIANLVKE
+640 EVNERSGNIANLVKE
-655 ANDVA
+655 ANAVA
-660 ANLEEMVCKFKTR
+660 TNLEEMVCKFNTR

>member
-1 MKEKKNYNRNRHS
+1 
-14 IGNVILGINILLV
+14 
-27 ISISIF
+27 
-33 MTSTALINSISNLK
+33 
-47 NIAYSNTEARA
+47 
-58 ADSAK
+58 
-63 ALANE
+63 
-68 IEVRIEQLEYI
+68 
-79 SKLDSIQSMDWNEQY
+79 
-94 PTLLEEAEAWDFKHI
+94 
-109 FIMDTKGI
+109 
-117 GYYAETNTIRDQ
+117 
-129 SKEEFFTDI
+129 
-138 SGDKYYVTEPFV
+138 
-150 DAKEKTSITTIT
+150 
-162 VPIKKDGVVV
+162 
-172 GNICG
+172 
-177 VIDLSKINE
+177 
-186 FIQSVK
+186 
-192 VGESGYAFL
+192 
-201 LRKNGEF
+201 
-208 VAHNDMSLVYN
+208 MSLVYN
-219 QVNIVDADGEYS
+219 QVNIVEPDDEYS
-231 NLKGFSKLI
+231 NLKGFSTLI

-251 EIDLDGQKI
+251 EINLDGQKI

-282 VLAGIDK
+282 LLAGVDK
-289 MVLVQIII
+289 MVLLQIII
-297 AIVITIFAVIISYVV
+297 TIVIIIFAVIISYVV

-462 IENIYEECNVKLKEA
+462 IENIYEECNLKLKEA
-477 LEKVKIVENIQM
+477 LEKVKIVENIEM

-523 VVAGEVKKLAE
+523 VVAGEVKKLVE

-559 SSKEILQVMNN
+559 SSKEILQVMDN
-570 EVMDNFGEMISIAEN
+570 EVMDNFREMISIAEN

-640 EVNERSGDIANLVKE
+640 EVNERSGNIANLVKE

>member
-1 MKEKKNYNRNRHS
+1 MKEKKNHNTNRHS

-33 MTSTALINSISNLK
+33 MTGTALINSISNLK
-47 NIAYSNTEARA
+47 NIAYSNTEERA
-58 ADSAK
+58 ADSAQ

-68 IEVRIEQLEYI
+68 IGVRIEQLEYI
-79 SKLDSIQSMDWNEQY
+79 SKLDSIQSMDWNKQY
-94 PTLLEEAEAWDFKHI
+94 PTLLEEAEAWGFMHI

-117 GYYAETNTIRDQ
+117 GYYAETNTIKDQ
-129 SKEEFFTDI
+129 SKEAFFTDI

-150 DAKEKTSITTIT
+150 DAKEKKSITTIT
-162 VPIKKDGVVV
+162 APIKKDGVVI

-186 FIQSVK
+186 FIQNVK
-192 VGESGYAFL
+192 IGESGYAFL

-219 QVNIVDADGEYS
+219 QVNIVEPDDEYS
-231 NLKGFSKLI
+231 NLKGFSTLI

-282 VLAGIDK
+282 LLAGVDK
-289 MVLVQIII
+289 MVLLQIII
-297 AIVITIFAVIISYVV
+297 TIVIIIFAVIISYVV

-399 VEHISASMEESA
+399 VEHISASMEKS

-462 IENIYEECNVKLKEA
+462 IENIYEECNLKLKEA
-477 LEKVKIVENIQM
+477 LEKVKIVENIEM

-523 VVAGEVKKLAE
+523 VVAGEVKKLAD
-534 ESSRS
+534 
-539 VTEIQE
+539 
-545 SLKEVISA
+545 LH
-553 VEQLSL
+553 
-559 SSKEILQVMNN
+559 N
-570 EVMDNFGEMISIAEN
+570 
-585 YKAAGASVK
+585 
-594 DMVDGF
+594 
-600 NEISEVN
+600 
-607 ATAINEI
+607 
-614 SGTVSL
+614 
-620 LSDTMSE
+620 
-627 VANSSYTIAENMS
+627 
-640 EVNERSGDIANLVKE
+640 
-655 ANDVA
+655 
-660 ANLEEMVCKFKTR
+660 C

>member
-79 SKLDSIQSMDWNEQY
+79 SKLDSIQSMDWNDQY

-260 ITAYNPVENT
+260 ITTYNPVENT

-297 AIVITIFAVIISYVV
+297 AIVITSFAVIISYVV

-319 IEKIRKQTSELSKY
+319 IEKIRKQTLELSEY

-364 INEVKQNSNKLFETN
+364 INDVKQNSNKLFETN

-388 IEKEINKSAIS
+388 IEKEINKSTIS
-399 VEHISASMEESA
+399 VEHISSSMQES

-418 TMTVSVK
+418 TMTANVK
-425 ENTENSVNKAQ
+425 ENTENAVNKAQ
-436 QGLELANSIENE
+436 EGLALANSIENE
-448 SVQIHKQTIKSKEI
+448 SLEIHKHTIKSKEI
-462 IENIYEECNVKLKEA
+462 IENIYEECNIKLKEA

-523 VVAGEVKKLAE
+523 V
-534 ESSRS
+534 
-539 VTEIQE
+539 
-545 SLKEVISA
+545 
-553 VEQLSL
+553 EQLSL
-559 SSKEILQVMNN
+559 SSREILQVMDN

-594 DMVDGF
+594 GMVDGF
-600 NEISEVN
+600 NEISGIN

-620 LSDTMSE
+620 LSDTMSQ

-640 EVNERSGDIANLVKE
+640 EVNERSGHIANLVKE

-660 ANLEEMVCKFKTR
+660 ANLEELVCKFNTR

>member
-1 MKEKKNYNRNRHS
+1 MKEKKNHNTNRHS

-33 MTSTALINSISNLK
+33 MTGTALINSISNLK
-47 NIAYSNTEARA
+47 NIAYSNTEERA
-58 ADSAK
+58 
-63 ALANE
+63 
-68 IEVRIEQLEYI
+68 
-79 SKLDSIQSMDWNEQY
+79 
-94 PTLLEEAEAWDFKHI
+94 
-109 FIMDTKGI
+109 
-117 GYYAETNTIRDQ
+117 
-129 SKEEFFTDI
+129 
-138 SGDKYYVTEPFV
+138 
-150 DAKEKTSITTIT
+150 
-162 VPIKKDGVVV
+162 PIKKDGVVI

-186 FIQSVK
+186 FIQNVK
-192 VGESGYAFL
+192 IGESGYAFL

-219 QVNIVDADGEYS
+219 QVNIV
-231 NLKGFSKLI
+231 
-240 ESVENGESGTK
+240 
-251 EIDLDGQKI
+251 
-260 ITAYNPVENT
+260 
-270 PWSIVLVANEDE
+270 ANEDE
-282 VLAGIDK
+282 LLAGVDK
-289 MVLVQIII
+289 MVLLQIII
-297 AIVITIFAVIISYVV
+297 TIVIIIFAVIISYVV

-411 AALQELN
+411 ALQELN

-448 SVQIHKQTIKSKEI
+448 SIQIHKQTINSKEI
-462 IENIYEECNVKLKEA
+462 IENIYEECNLKLKEA
-477 LEKVKIVENIQM
+477 LEKVKIVENIEM

-523 VVAGEVKKLAE
+523 VVAGEVKKLAD
-534 ESSRS
+534 
-539 VTEIQE
+539 
-545 SLKEVISA
+545 LH
-553 VEQLSL
+553 
-559 SSKEILQVMNN
+559 N
-570 EVMDNFGEMISIAEN
+570 
-585 YKAAGASVK
+585 
-594 DMVDGF
+594 
-600 NEISEVN
+600 
-607 ATAINEI
+607 
-614 SGTVSL
+614 
-620 LSDTMSE
+620 
-627 VANSSYTIAENMS
+627 
-640 EVNERSGDIANLVKE
+640 
-655 ANDVA
+655 
-660 ANLEEMVCKFKTR
+660 C

>member
-1 MKEKKNYNRNRHS
+1 MKEKKNHNTNRHS

-33 MTSTALINSISNLK
+33 MTGTALINSISNLK
-47 NIAYSNTEARA
+47 NIAYSNTEERA
-58 ADSAK
+58 ADSAQ

-68 IEVRIEQLEYI
+68 IGVRIEQLEYI
-79 SKLDSIQSMDWNEQY
+79 SKLDSIQSMDWNKQY
-94 PTLLEEAEAWDFKHI
+94 PTLLEEAEAWGFMHI

-117 GYYAETNTIRDQ
+117 GYYAETNTIKDQ
-129 SKEEFFTDI
+129 SKEAFFTDI

-150 DAKEKTSITTIT
+150 DAKEKKSITTIT
-162 VPIKKDGVVV
+162 APIKKDGVVI

-186 FIQSVK
+186 FIQNVK
-192 VGESGYAFL
+192 IGESGYAFL

-219 QVNIVDADGEYS
+219 QVNIVEPDDEYS
-231 NLKGFSKLI
+231 NLKGFSTLI

-282 VLAGIDK
+282 LLAGVDK
-289 MVLVQIII
+289 MVLLQIII
-297 AIVITIFAVIISYVV
+297 TIVIIIFAVIISYVV

-411 AALQELN
+411 ALQELN

-448 SVQIHKQTIKSKEI
+448 SIQIHKQTINSKEI
-462 IENIYEECNVKLKEA
+462 IENIYEECNLKLKEA
-477 LEKVKIVENIQM
+477 LEKVKIVENIEM

-559 SSKEILQVMNN
+559 SSREILQVMDN
-570 EVMDNFGEMISIAEN
+570 EVMDNFREMISIAEN

-640 EVNERSGDIANLVKE
+640 EVNERSGNIANLVKE
-655 ANDVA
+655 ANAVA
-660 ANLEEMVCKFKTR
+660 ANLEEMVCKFNTR

>member
-260 ITAYNPVENT
+260 ITTYNPVENT

-319 IEKIRKQTSELSKY
+319 IEKIRKQTLELSEY

-364 INEVKQNSNKLFETN
+364 INDVKQNSNKLFETN

-388 IEKEINKSAIS
+388 IEKEINKSTIS
-399 VEHISASMEESA
+399 VEHISSSMQES

-418 TMTVSVK
+418 TMTANVK
-425 ENTENSVNKAQ
+425 ENTENAVNKAQ
-436 QGLELANSIENE
+436 EGLALANSIENE
-448 SVQIHKQTIKSKEI
+448 SLEIHKHTIKSKEI
-462 IENIYEECNVKLKEA
+462 IENIYEECNIKLKEA

-514 AGEQGKGFA
+514 AEEQGKGF
-523 VVAGEVKKLAE
+523 
-534 ESSRS
+534 
-539 VTEIQE
+539 
-545 SLKEVISA
+545 A

-559 SSKEILQVMNN
+559 SSREILQVMDN

-594 DMVDGF
+594 GMVDGF
-600 NEISEVN
+600 NEISGIN

-620 LSDTMSE
+620 LSDTMSQ

-640 EVNERSGDIANLVKE
+640 EVNERSGHIANLVKE

-660 ANLEEMVCKFKTR
+660 ANLEELVCKFNTR

>member
-79 SKLDSIQSMDWNEQY
+79 FKLDSIQSMDWNEQY

-260 ITAYNPVENT
+260 ITTYNPVENT

-319 IEKIRKQTSELSKY
+319 IEKIRKQTLELSEY

-364 INEVKQNSNKLFETN
+364 INDVKQNSNKLFETN

-388 IEKEINKSAIS
+388 IEKEINKSTIS
-399 VEHISASMEESA
+399 VEHISSSMQES

-418 TMTVSVK
+418 TMTANVK
-425 ENTENSVNKAQ
+425 ENTENAVNKAQ
-436 QGLELANSIENE
+436 EGLALANSIENE
-448 SVQIHKQTIKSKEI
+448 SLEIHKHTIKSKEI
-462 IENIYEECNVKLKEA
+462 IENIYEECNIKLKEA

-523 VVAGEVKKLAE
+523 V
-534 ESSRS
+534 
-539 VTEIQE
+539 
-545 SLKEVISA
+545 
-553 VEQLSL
+553 EQLSL
-559 SSKEILQVMNN
+559 SSREILQVMDN

-594 DMVDGF
+594 GMVDGF
-600 NEISEVN
+600 NEISGIN

-620 LSDTMSE
+620 LSDTMSQ

-640 EVNERSGDIANLVKE
+640 EVNERSGHIANLVKE

-660 ANLEEMVCKFKTR
+660 ANLEELVCKFNTR